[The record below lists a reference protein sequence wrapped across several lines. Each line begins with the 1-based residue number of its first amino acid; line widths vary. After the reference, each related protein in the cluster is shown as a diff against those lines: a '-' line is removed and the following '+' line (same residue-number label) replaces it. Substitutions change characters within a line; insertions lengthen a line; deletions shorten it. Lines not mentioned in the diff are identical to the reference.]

1 MAAWWRTP
9 QAPTRSTRRWPTC
22 TRAGAR
28 ARWSRRAACASACSS
43 ATRVVSWPGGWRR
56 CSMTPPASATVSP
69 VAEPAQPAP
78 PRHLGA
84 GAALSVIG
92 NVGPVAAAAALS
104 IVLARTIGPSANG
117 TYALVLT
124 LVNVA
129 VLVFSFGLT
138 AGITYE
144 VSRGT
149 WPVRRAARETY
160 AAALLLGL
168 GGFAAGLGFYALTKH
183 NALRA
188 VDLHLAIIALAALPA
203 LLAWQFASSI
213 LIARDRYEG
222 YASLQLTSS
231 AVLFLAAFGLAIPF
245 GLTGA
250 VAGLTASGV
259 ITAIV
264 GVWLLRRAAGP
275 REGGGH
281 PFEHLRR
288 ALPFGFQAWIANVLQ
303 QANYRLDLLIL
314 GAYVAASEVGK
325 YSVAVTI
332 TNLAWILPQ
341 GLQMVVFPRTARLD
355 ADTEAGV
362 VTSAENDAAVSRA
375 TRHSVLLMLPA
386 GVAVALLLAIVPL
399 VYGSE
404 FGETVWLGFLLLPGV
419 LTLGTGKVLSAVVTG
434 RGYPR
439 YMMYAGMAGAAV
451 TVTMYFVLIPALDE
465 WGAALASSISYT
477 LSALIVIGFF
487 RRVTGVSLR
496 QALLPTRADLADSRE
511 ATGQLRAHLRA
522 RGREAV

>member
-1 MAAWWRTP
+1 
-9 QAPTRSTRRWPTC
+9 
-22 TRAGAR
+22 
-28 ARWSRRAACASACSS
+28 
-43 ATRVVSWPGGWRR
+43 
-56 CSMTPPASATVSP
+56 
-69 VAEPAQPAP
+69 
-78 PRHLGA
+78 
-84 GAALSVIG
+84 VIG
-92 NVGPVAAAAALS
+92 NLGPVAAAAALS

-144 VSRGT
+144 VSRGG
-149 WPVRRAARETY
+149 WPVRRAMPETY
-160 AAALLLGL
+160 AAALVLGL
-168 GGFAAGLGFYALTKH
+168 GGIAAGLGFYALTEG
-183 NALRA
+183 NALRS

-203 LLAWQFASSI
+203 FLAWQFASSI

-231 AVLFLAAFGLAIPF
+231 AVLFLAALALAIPF

-250 VAGLTASGV
+250 VIGLTASGAV
-259 ITAIV
+259 TALV
-264 GVWLLRRAAGP
+264 GAWLLRRAVKSGVDAAVP
-275 REGGGH
+275 PDRENT
-281 PFEHLRR
+281 FEHLRK
-288 ALPFGFQAWIANVLQ
+288 AFPFGFQAWIANVLQ

-314 GAYVAASEVGK
+314 GAYVAAGEVGK

-355 ADTEAGV
+355 ADAKAGV
-362 VTSAENDAAVSRA
+362 VTSAESDTAVSRA

-451 TVTMYFVLIPALDE
+451 TVTMYFVLIPALEE

-477 LSALIVIGFF
+477 LSTAIVIGFF
-487 RRVTGVSLR
+487 RRVTRVPLR
-496 QALLPTRADLADSRE
+496 QALLPTRADLADYRE

-522 RGREAV
+522 RRREAV

>member
-1 MAAWWRTP
+1 
-9 QAPTRSTRRWPTC
+9 
-22 TRAGAR
+22 
-28 ARWSRRAACASACSS
+28 
-43 ATRVVSWPGGWRR
+43 
-56 CSMTPPASATVSP
+56 

-92 NVGPVAAAAALS
+92 NLGPVAAAGALS

-144 VSRGT
+144 VSRGG
-149 WPVRRAARETY
+149 WPVRRAMPETY
-160 AAALLLGL
+160 AAALVLGL
-168 GGFAAGLGFYALTKH
+168 GGIVAGLGFYTLTEG

-188 VDLHLAIIALAALPA
+188 VDLDLAIIALAALPA

-222 YASLQLTSS
+222 YAGLQLTSS
-231 AVLFLAAFGLAIPF
+231 GVLFLAAFGLAIPF

-250 VAGLTASGV
+250 VVGLTASGV
-259 ITAIV
+259 VTAIV
-264 GVWLLRRAAGP
+264 GAWLLRRAAGASGAP
-275 REGGGH
+275 ERGRRL
-281 PFEHLRR
+281 EHLRR
-288 ALPFGFQAWIANVLQ
+288 ALPFGFQAWIANILQ

-355 ADTEAGV
+355 ADAEAGV
-362 VTSAENDAAVSRA
+362 VTTGESDAAVARA
-375 TRHSVLLMLPA
+375 TRHSVLLMIPA
-386 GVAVALLLAIVPL
+386 GLAVAVLLAIVPL
-399 VYGSE
+399 VYGGA
-404 FGETVWLGFLLLPGV
+404 FDETVWLGLLLLPGV

-434 RGYPR
+434 RGFPR
-439 YMMYAGMAGAAV
+439 YMMYAGILSAAV
-451 TVTMYFVLIPALDE
+451 TVTMYFVLIPLLDE
-465 WGAALASSISYT
+465 WGAALASSVSYA
-477 LSALIVIGFF
+477 LSTVIVSAFF
-487 RRVTGVSLR
+487 RRVTRLPLR
-496 QALLPTRADLADSRE
+496 GALVPTRADLGDYRDAIER
-511 ATGQLRAHLRA
+511 LRAHLRA
-522 RGREAV
+522 RRARRTAAG